1 MVKHRNENTSFYL
14 KLSLSDEKKLE
25 VLDTNVPP
33 VPHLFFISLIC
44 PNCSELKGCEL
55 EASRVKEAT
64 LLLMDQLSPN
74 NPARY
79 KV

>member
-1 MVKHRNENTSFYL
+1 MLYV
-14 KLSLSDEKKLE
+14 LSS
-25 VLDTNVPP
+25 
-33 VPHLFFISLIC
+33 SLLYVGLVNI
-44 PNCSELKGCEL
+44 PKCSELKGCEL

-79 KV
+79 KA